1 MRGSAVRLPGGI
13 GNARLPSARD
23 ANGFQVEAKEMGSFV
38 DAAPEIFKEEKKR
51 PMSDP
56 AR

>member
-1 MRGSAVRLPGGI
+1 LPGGI